1 MFKFLN
7 HNEPEGAKFRPGQRV
22 ELKTNP
28 GVADIIANY
37 DPMMVPPI
45 TLVNDPHLRYPE
57 ELELVNHSLKSSSWS
72 LKGKQS
78 SITSNGQYKAKV

>member
-1 MFKFLN
+1 MFKFLHTN
-7 HNEPEGAKFRPGQRV
+7 DSESVQFRPGQRV

-28 GVADIIANY
+28 GLPDLIADY

-45 TLVNDPHLRYPE
+45 TLVNDPHPRYPE

-72 LKGKQS
+72 FGRKQS
-78 SITSNGQYKAKV
+78 TITSNRQYQT